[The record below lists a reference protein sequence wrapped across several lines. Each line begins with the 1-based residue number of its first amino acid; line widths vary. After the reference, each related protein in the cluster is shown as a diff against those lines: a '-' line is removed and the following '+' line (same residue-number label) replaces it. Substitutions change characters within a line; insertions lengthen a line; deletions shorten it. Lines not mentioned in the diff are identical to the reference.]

1 MEILWAGWRSEY
13 VKSADERNEAGCLF
27 CRLPD
32 QDDET
37 GLILERGSTAFSVLN
52 RFPYTTGHLMVSQ
65 YRHVGGLGDLTG
77 DEVAEVWRL
86 LERGRAACAA
96 SMKPQGFNLGVNLG
110 RVAGAGVPDH
120 LHIHLVP
127 RWSGDTN
134 FMTAVGEVRVL
145 PEDLTATWRTLRT
158 ALRGAAG
165 PDGRS

>member
-13 VKSADERNEAGCLF
+13 VRSADEQNDAGCLF
-27 CRLPD
+27 CRLPGE
-32 QDDET
+32 DDEPA
-37 GLILERGSTAFSVLN
+37 LILERGSTAFSVLN

-65 YRHVGGLGDLTG
+65 YRHVGALGDLAVE
-77 DEVAEVWRL
+77 EVAEIWRL

-120 LHIHLVP
+120 LHVHLVP
-127 RWSGDTN
+127 RWAGDTN

-145 PEDLTATWRTLRT
+145 PEDLTSTWRTLRAALGAT
-158 ALRGAAG
+158 AGA
-165 PDGRS
+165 DGRS